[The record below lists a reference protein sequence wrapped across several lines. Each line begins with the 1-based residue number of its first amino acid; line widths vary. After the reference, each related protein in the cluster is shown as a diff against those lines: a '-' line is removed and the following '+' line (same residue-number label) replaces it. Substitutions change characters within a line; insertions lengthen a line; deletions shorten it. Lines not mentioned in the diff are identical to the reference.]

1 MIQLYQKI
9 RNSEFKKYEENDMV
23 LQVRRNFQVTLPSSI
38 RKGLSLDVGDILEA
52 EVKDG
57 KIILSPKKVI
67 DAEQAYFWGKG
78 WQEGEKEAERNLKEG
93 KVRKFKNVEDL
104 IDHLDK

>member
-9 RNSEFKKYEENDMV
+9 RNSEIKRMEENMV
-23 LQVRRNFQVTLPSSI
+23 LQIRRNFQVTLPSSL
-38 RKGLSLDVGDILEA
+38 RKGLGVDIGDILEA

-78 WQEGEKEAERNLKEG
+78 WQEGEKEAERDIKAG
-93 KVRKFKNVEDL
+93 RVKKFKDIGEL
-104 IDHLDK
+104 LDHLDK